1 MMRITTK
8 LSCLFVLMP
17 VFCTASI
24 AVAQTSQ
31 DLRGTLIT
39 LNKSGHD
46 ANFIDLE
53 SGKILETLPT
63 GRGPHE
69 LVVSDDGRWAIGTD
83 YSGGDSLTVFDV
95 QELVVARTIS
105 LADYPRPHG
114 ILFLPGQEEVIVT
127 SEASQKLVIADF
139 LEGEIVR
146 VIDTGQS
153 GSHMVALSEDGTT
166 AYTSNGSSNS
176 VSVIDVV
183 TGKLSKTITVP
194 DRPEAITTNKR
205 GDEIWV
211 GSNDEAVVSVISA
224 ASGEV
229 SRQWSGFSWPY
240 RILLTDDE
248 KYAVMPDLGNEQ
260 LRFFEVSSGNEIGKI
275 DLTGAQPQGVTL
287 YPDDRTLFVSL
298 SGQNKVLV
306 VNILTQEILGEY
318 ATGDAPDG
326 IGYSPLV
333 LKKTVSY

>member
-1 MMRITTK
+1 MSITTK
-8 LSCLFVLMP
+8 LSCLFALLSV
-17 VFCTASI
+17 VCTAPL
-24 AVAQTSQ
+24 AVAQLPQ
-31 DLRGTLIT
+31 DLRGTLVV

-46 ANFIDLE
+46 ANFIDLG
-53 SGKILETLPT
+53 SGEILQTLPT

-69 LVVSDDGRWAIGTD
+69 LVVTDDGRWAIGTD
-83 YSGGDSLTVFDV
+83 YEAGNSLTVFDV
-95 QELVVARTIS
+95 QELAVIRTIS
-105 LADYPRPHG
+105 LSDYPRPHG
-114 ILFLPGQEEVIVT
+114 ILFLPGQEQVIVT
-127 SEASQKLVIADF
+127 SETSQQLVIVNF
-139 LEGEIVR
+139 HEGEIVR
-146 VIDTGQS
+146 TIDTGQS
-153 GSHMVALSEDGTT
+153 GSHMVALSEDGTI

-183 TGKLSKTITVP
+183 AGQLMRALDVP

-211 GSNDEAVVSVISA
+211 GSNSEEVVSVISA
-224 ASGEV
+224 ASGEITK
-229 SRQWSGFSWPY
+229 QWSGFSWPY
-240 RILLTDDE
+240 RILLTADE

-260 LRFFEVSSGNEIGKI
+260 LRFFDVNSGAEIGNI
-275 DLTGAQPQGVTL
+275 DLAGAQPQGVIL

-318 ATGDAPDG
+318 ATGAAPDG

-333 LKKTVSY
+333 LQKTISY

>member
-1 MMRITTK
+1 MKIAAK
-8 LSCLFVLMP
+8 LSRLFVVLSAICA
-17 VFCTASI
+17 VSI
-24 AVAQTSQ
+24 VVAQSSQ

-46 ANFIDLE
+46 ASFIDLG
-53 SGKILETLPT
+53 SGEILETLPT

-83 YSGGDSLTVFDV
+83 YSGGNSLTVFDV

-114 ILFLPGQEEVIVT
+114 IIFLPGQREVIVT
-127 SEASQKLVIADF
+127 SEASQQLVIADF
-139 LEGEIVR
+139 HEGEIVR

-153 GSHMVALSEDGTT
+153 GSHMVALSEDGKT

-176 VSVIDVV
+176 VSVIDVL
-183 TGKLSKTITVP
+183 TGQLTKTIAVP
-194 DRPEAITTNKR
+194 DRPEAITTNRR

-211 GSNDEAVVSVISA
+211 GSNEEEVVSVIFA
-224 ASGEV
+224 ASGEI

-240 RILLTDDE
+240 RILLTNDE

-275 DLTGAQPQGVTL
+275 DLAGAQPQGVTL

-333 LKKTVSY
+333 LKKIISY